1 MVIGIIGI
9 LLGIVTTAASSSV
22 KMSRSRR
29 ADALCAIVQS
39 GLAVYNAQE
48 GEWPI
53 SGLED
58 KSSRNQS
65 GSNNTT
71 ESLVYELNG
80 GEVRDCVKALVEKT
94 RQNNP
99 VMDISGLFVSRF
111 QGERNSGEAYGLD
124 FMSAIRGTRKS
135 SKKMKLAEM
144 YFGYPESKHG
154 WFRRFKIVYAI
165 GSDSLTVTKQDDD
178 DR

>member
-9 LLGIVTTAASSSV
+9 LMGIVTTAASSSV
-22 KMSRSRR
+22 KMSRGRR
-29 ADALCAIVQS
+29 ADALCKLVQA

-53 SGLED
+53 NLEN
-58 KSSRNQS
+58 KSSKNQDGTN
-65 GSNNTT
+65 GST
-71 ESLVYELNG
+71 ESLQYELTG
-80 GEVRDCVKALVEKT
+80 SEVRDCVKALVEKT

-99 VMDISGLFVSRF
+99 VMDISGLFVSRS

-135 SKKMKLAEM
+135 AKKMKLAEM
-144 YFGYPESKHG
+144 YFGYPESSHG

-165 GSDSLTVTKQDDD
+165 GSDSLVVEKQKDDN
-178 DR
+178 